1 MIERAATS
9 HFRRYEGAEPMP
21 KRKGTEVPSHPSMPS
36 PRIIAIANN
45 KGGVGKTTTA
55 INLTGALV
63 THEKRVLLI
72 DLDPQANASIGLNV
86 LIAPTA
92 FGTKL
97 LLQDD
102 RYTIAE
108 CVYEKSPFLDVIPS
122 HRTLADTQHTLLL
135 DPDGRTRL
143 RTKLQ
148 TGGKPYDVILLDCPP
163 EVGLLSQSAL
173 VAATDVLIPVDV
185 GYFSVDGLENM
196 LEIVERIKHSHN
208 PSLNLFGIL
217 VTKFDARTTLAQ
229 TTIET
234 IRKAG
239 LPLLEPPIRICVDII
254 RAQMQRVPITALAP
268 ESTAA
273 MDYAG
278 LASYLLHPHV
288 TKQPKVV
295 RLRRVNGGRA

>member
-1 MIERAATS
+1 
-9 HFRRYEGAEPMP
+9 MP
-21 KRKGTEVPSHPSMPS
+21 KRKGAEAPSHPSMPS

-239 LPLLEPPIRICVDII
+239 VVC
-254 RAQMQRVPITALAP
+254 PITLVHA
-268 ESTAA
+268 
-273 MDYAG
+273 
-278 LASYLLHPHV
+278 
-288 TKQPKVV
+288 
-295 RLRRVNGGRA
+295 RFW